1 MEMLDQRAGR
11 SDLGCGGDV
20 FVVPGELVPGG
31 KAGSGKRD
39 LFFRR
44 IVAPIDRGLALSGGA
59 CRILDLA
66 LVASGSGSLRSGL
79 PAADRS
85 FCCRFG
91 EFHVRLSKGGT
102 GGHTWFASGAAEY
115 GKALIR
121 SIELLLCWR
130 I

>member
-66 LVASGSGSLRSGL
+66 LVASGSGSLQGYLL
-79 PAADRS
+79 PIVLFAAALVS
-85 FCCRFG
+85 FM
-91 EFHVRLSKGGT
+91 
-102 GGHTWFASGAAEY
+102 FAYQRAERVAIP
-115 GKALIR
+115 GSHPVQLNMER
-121 SIELLLCWR
+121 R
-130 I
+130 